1 MLGVK
6 ILIRRAT
13 ADDAGMIARAVAM
26 AIGDEQTL
34 RRYCGEEY
42 LSVLQE
48 IACAELTQYSWQS
61 ALIAE
66 VDGVTAGA
74 IVGYDGARLEELREN
89 TFAII
94 EHRVGTRP
102 SIANET
108 EAGEYY
114 LDSVG
119 VLPDFRGMGI
129 GCKLIVALCDE
140 AFRQGHERV
149 GLIVEQDNKQ
159 AQTLYSSVGFR
170 RVGERLFFSH
180 MMWHMQIE
188 RNFGSDK
195 FAK

>member
-1 MLGVK
+1 M
-6 ILIRRAT
+6 
-13 ADDAGMIARAVAM
+13 
-26 AIGDEQTL
+26 
-34 RRYCGEEY
+34 
-42 LSVLQE
+42 
-48 IACAELTQYSWQS
+48 
-61 ALIAE
+61 
-66 VDGVTAGA
+66 
-74 IVGYDGARLEELREN
+74 GYDGARLEELRAN

-119 VLPDFRGMGI
+119 ILPDFRGMGL
-129 GCKLIVALCDE
+129 GRKLIVALCDE

-149 GLIVEQDNKQ
+149 GLIVEPNNTK

-170 RVGERLFFSH
+170 CVGERPFFSH